1 MRSVACPRARARRA
15 GPQGAGLPA
24 AVLLLVSLGVSACST
39 PESLEQTA
47 AAKGEAIHDSIDV
60 RSTDEA
66 DTVLLLAR
74 ANAHLIAAGVH
85 DDKDELRAQL
95 DRLLQ
100 LRIEGEGG
108 WGWGL
113 SYPWDAYGDGVVN
126 PADTI
131 YSYTTAAAA
140 LALLDGYAVLGDE
153 KYLEAARQAGA
164 ALTVDTCCWRDG
176 DHVSVWY
183 DDQPND
189 QRNERQVHNVNGLAL
204 AAFTRLDEAT
214 GDSRYADLTSA
225 MAEHLIEEQ
234 GEGYAQENYG
244 KTRVADS
251 NWAYSQA
258 EPGRPNDLIHE
269 AFIVEGLLTYGTDEA
284 VQAARRSLDGM
295 LATHFNDG
303 EPREGKYTFGSLGW
317 GPGAALFVLA
327 MVDDYRDAAR
337 PVAENLSEAVSDE
350 GRSTL
355 ADAEQLRA
363 QAWYSL
369 GLARFANEPGLR

>member
-1 MRSVACPRARARRA
+1 MTTAPRN
-15 GPQGAGLPA
+15 
-24 AVLLLVSLGVSACST
+24 AVILLAYLGMSACGT
-39 PESLEQTA
+39 TGLIEQTA
-47 AAKGEAIHDSIDV
+47 AAKAEAIHDSIDV

-85 DDKDELRAQL
+85 DDKDELRGQL
-95 DRLLQ
+95 DRLLE
-100 LRIEGEGG
+100 LRIEGKGG

-113 SYPWDAYGDGVVN
+113 SYAWDAYGDGVVN

-153 KYLEAARQAGA
+153 KYLEAARRAGG

-176 DHVSVWY
+176 DHASVWY

-204 AAFTRLDEAT
+204 AALTRLDEAG

-225 MAEHLIEEQ
+225 MAQHLIEAQ

-244 KTRVADS
+244 ETKVADS
-251 NWAYSQA
+251 NWTYSQA

-269 AFIVEGLLTYGTDEA
+269 TFIVEGLMTYGTDEA
-284 VQAARRSLDGM
+284 VQAAHRSVEGM
-295 LATHFNDG
+295 LATHFDEG
-303 EPREGKYTFGSLGW
+303 KPREGKYTFGSLGW
-317 GPGAALFVLA
+317 GPGAALFVLS

-337 PVAENLSEAVSDE
+337 SIAEHLSEGVDHD
-350 GRSTL
+350 GRSAL
-355 ADAEQLRA
+355 AESDQLRA

-369 GLARFANEPGLR
+369 GLARFANEAGLS